1 MDNWRL
7 EQEKTDTVCRTA
19 VTTDKSPAIDLLQRQ
34 SSGGGLNLARGETEE
49 ILNVGQERRRAKGA
63 NRRVITDEKERP
75 FISRKNGRYESYGGP
90 MTEGG
95 ESFVSVQW
103 TMRKGAS
110 MYRKQGSGR
119 NFLEKW
125 EKGLPNGLRWK
136 KSEGKKNKTNK
147 KKWWEKL
154 NS

>member
-1 MDNWRL
+1 MIGRTNDSALLCLRIRL
-7 EQEKTDTVCRTA
+7 GRKRQQSCRLSWQWIIDGWSKRKTDTVCRTA

-34 SSGGGLNLARGETEE
+34 SSGGGLNLAPGETEE

-119 NFLEKW
+119 NFLEK
-125 EKGLPNGLRWK
+125 
-136 KSEGKKNKTNK
+136 
-147 KKWWEKL
+147 
-154 NS
+154 